1 MLQAANTGAP
11 LTATGVQA
19 LATLRASAKRDG
31 RTVGRFGVGFAAVAA
46 VADEVVVASRTG
58 AVRFSRELTAQA
70 VATLPS
76 LAAELAARD
85 GRVPLLRLPF
95 ESDAEPPRGWDTVV
109 RVRVRPSARARVTA
123 LLDGLDATLLLVLP
137 GLTRIELP
145 GRVLAAVAEGADV
158 VLDGARWR
166 VLRGEGR
173 LDEALLAD
181 RPVEERAATRWSVTW
196 AVPVDDDGVPGPLP
210 VGVAPVV
217 RAPTPTDD
225 PLSTPAL
232 LAATLPLGPDRRRVR
247 PGPLADAVLAAA
259 GRALAELLARL
270 APDPARLL
278 LVPGP
283 LAAGEVDAVL
293 GRALLAALRE
303 APVLPGDRRPSDGLV
318 LEDATD
324 DLVAVLG
331 DVLPGLL
338 PAAWSGRRWTAALTA
353 LGTPRLDLAALTEVL
368 AGIDRPPS
376 WWRSVYAALPPDV
389 EQLGALPVPLADGR
403 LAAAPRGLVLTAA
416 GDLSPLGLRV
426 VHPEAAH
433 PLLLRLGAV
442 EAHPRTLLEDPR
454 VRAAVENALDEDDPG
469 PVVEAVLGLV
479 GGAGVRPGELPW
491 LAALPL
497 PDEDGEW
504 VPAGELLLPDGP
516 LAQVVDRDAGFG
528 VVQPGFAHDDV
539 LAAVGVLRGF
549 AVVPVDEADGVDG
562 LPEWLGTLLPG
573 QEPEAVV
580 RDLDLVRPESWP
592 LALDVLR
599 RDDLLRLPY
608 VRWWLAG
615 TRWQAAGAPPISGC
629 PAPTRCWRGCT
640 TRRRPAW
647 SSGSGRRWPRC
658 WPTNRPG
665 CSTGSQT
672 RLGSSRGRR
681 YGRCTPPSPRPVPT
695 STRPRPCARSTP
707 GPSPSS
713 RRRTP
718 SWWSGRTCWRG
729 SRRTPSSRCRCHWP
743 RSWPT
748 CSTSRW
754 PRRSCRL
761 LRFAAGR
768 SRGPRWCRLC
778 SPRWPVGSSR
788 TTGWS
793 CRPPADTGWRWA
805 GSPTARSTTSW
816 AARGWRWPWPGGA
829 DGGSGGTRSR
839 PCCGA
844 RTTTWRQTSTSSD
857 ACWCVGQRRAAASR
871 TRPPM
876 AAYQASTT
884 DRPSR
889 W

>member
-1 MLQAANTGAP
+1 VLQAANTGAP

-76 LAAELAARD
+76 LAAELVARD

-196 AVPVDDDGVPGPLP
+196 AVPVDGDGVPGPLP
-210 VGVAPVV
+210 AGVAPVV

-247 PGPLADAVLAAA
+247 PGPLTDAVLAAA
-259 GRALAELLARL
+259 GRVLAELLARL

-283 LAAGEVDAVL
+283 FAAGEVDAVL
-293 GRALLAALRE
+293 GRALLAALWE

-416 GDLSPLGLRV
+416 GDLSPLGLGV

-497 PDEDGEW
+497 PDKDGEW

-608 VRWWLAG
+608 VRWWLAVHPV
-615 TRWQAAGAPPISGC
+615 AGG
-629 PAPTRCWRGCT
+629 
-640 TRRRPAW
+640 RRPADLRLPGSDPLLEGLYDEAPAGLVVGVRTSLAEVLADEPTGLLDRLADPARELSRVQVRAVHAALAAAGPDVDPPEAVRAVDAGTLTVVPAEDAVCVERPDLLARVAPYAVVPVPLSLAAELADVLDLALASEVVPAVALRGRPQPW
-647 SSGSGRRWPRC
+647 AEVVPAVLAPVAGRVVTHDRLVVPAAGGHRVEVGWVADGEVDHVVGSEGMALALAWRSGRWE
-658 WPTNRPG
+658 
-665 CSTGSQT
+665 
-672 RLGSSRGRR
+672 RR
-681 YGRCTPPSPRPVPT
+681 H
-695 STRPRPCARSTP
+695 ALAA
-707 GPSPSS
+707 
-713 RRRTP
+713 
-718 SWWSGRTCWRG
+718 
-729 SRRTPSSRCRCHWP
+729 
-743 RSWPT
+743 
-748 CSTSRW
+748 
-754 PRRSCRL
+754 L
-761 LRFAAGR
+761 LR
-768 SRGPRWCRLC
+768 
-778 SPRWPVGSSR
+778 
-788 TTGWS
+788 
-793 CRPPADTGWRWA
+793 
-805 GSPTARSTTSW
+805 
-816 AARGWRWPWPGGA
+816 GA
-829 DGGSGGTRSR
+829 DDD
-839 PCCGA
+839 GA
-844 RTTTWRQTSTSSD
+844 AD
-857 ACWCVGQRRAAASR
+857 L
-871 TRPPM
+871 
-876 AAYQASTT
+876 
-884 DRPSR
+884 DEL
-889 W
+889 